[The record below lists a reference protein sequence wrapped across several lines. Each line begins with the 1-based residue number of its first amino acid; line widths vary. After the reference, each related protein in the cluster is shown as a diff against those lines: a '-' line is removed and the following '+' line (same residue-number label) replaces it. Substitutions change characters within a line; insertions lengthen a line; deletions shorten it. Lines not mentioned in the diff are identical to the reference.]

1 MERRENRMKDMQT
14 QTENTS
20 YEVHGPQG
28 EDKAQK
34 KMNDEPPSAGR
45 DQFCAM
51 QSAANNHRMEME
63 SLKKNTE
70 GAMGEELTKARRELE
85 AANRAI
91 TAKGTEIETLK
102 SQITQKEEE
111 VGKEKNTVRQLKS
124 LGRKFREQKEEAE
137 KKVLALE
144 EEKKKLEE
152 EMAKK
157 ASDAPS
163 GTISPTQGA
172 EDVDE
177 ARKKRKCEVMVDVE
191 SSTRENSNPHIS
203 TESNESVEV
212 PLMIENRE
220 EEIKIVAEV
229 NNSNPGDVQNKAKP
243 MKDQPKPKASKEE
256 KVNAEESLVRD
267 IRYIDKYGMSWQL
280 VQTDHFLKMVL
291 CPLCPIRPSGKFRA
305 TQLKL
310 ANLKGHLR
318 KVHAL
323 NCQNFLILRCPD
335 CEENVSAPS
344 LHRHVIEHKTH
355 NSSNSNCQPVAGKAP
370 RPARKIWV
378 KKDIF
383 VPGVLADKS
392 I

>member
-85 AANRAI
+85 AANQAI

-111 VGKEKNTVRQLKS
+111 VVKEKNTVRQLKS
-124 LGRKFREQKEEAE
+124 IGRKFREQKEEAE

-203 TESNESVEV
+203 IESNESVEG
-212 PLMIENRE
+212 PLMIDDLPD

-243 MKDQPKPKASKEE
+243 MEDQPKPKASKEE
-256 KVNAEESLVRD
+256 RMNAEDSLVRD
-267 IRYIDKYGMSWQL
+267 NAADEYGMSWQL

-291 CPLCPIRPSGKFRA
+291 CPLCPIRPSGKARA

-310 ANLKGHLR
+310 ANLIGHLR

-323 NCQNFLILRCPD
+323 NCQKFLILRCPD

-344 LHRHVIEHKTH
+344 LHRHLIEHKTH
-355 NSSNSNCQPVAGKAP
+355 NSSNSNCQPVAGKTP

>member
-1 MERRENRMKDMQT
+1 MKA
-14 QTENTS
+14 S
-20 YEVHGPQG
+20 V
-28 EDKAQK
+28 
-34 KMNDEPPSAGR
+34 
-45 DQFCAM
+45 QF
-51 QSAANNHRMEME
+51 
-63 SLKKNTE
+63 
-70 GAMGEELTKARRELE
+70 
-85 AANRAI
+85 
-91 TAKGTEIETLK
+91 ETLTCSLLGGGLGPPNPIQETKQRPRMNPDNAPFCLTRLKRTPSVK
-102 SQITQKEEE
+102 SPSRGPPTTPNI
-111 VGKEKNTVRQLKS
+111 VR
-124 LGRKFREQKEEAE
+124 EAWSTP
-137 KKVLALE
+137 VPR
-144 EEKKKLEE
+144 
-152 EMAKK
+152 MSAKK
-157 ASDAPS
+157 ASDTPS

-191 SSTRENSNPHIS
+191 SSTRENSNPLIS

-243 MKDQPKPKASKEE
+243 MEDQPKPKASKEE

-291 CPLCPIRPSGKFRA
+291 CPLCPIRPSGKVRA

-310 ANLKGHLR
+310 ANLQGHLR

-323 NCQNFLILRCPD
+323 NCQKFLILRCPD

-344 LHRHVIEHKTH
+344 LHRHLIEHKTH
-355 NSSNSNCQPVAGKAP
+355 NSSNSNCQPVAGKTP

>member
-1 MERRENRMKDMQT
+1 MERRENRVKDMQT

-85 AANRAI
+85 AANQAN

-124 LGRKFREQKEEAE
+124 IGRKFREQKEEAE

-203 TESNESVEV
+203 IESNESVEG
-212 PLMIENRE
+212 PLMIDLPD

-229 NNSNPGDVQNKAKP
+229 NNSNPGDIQNKTKP
-243 MKDQPKPKASKEE
+243 MKDQPKPKARNPGDVQNKAKPMEDQPKPKASKEE
-256 KVNAEESLVRD
+256 RVNAEDSLVRD
-267 IRYIDKYGMSWQL
+267 NASTGTTTASQSRRYIPSWK
-280 VQTDHFLKMVL
+280 VACHT
-291 CPLCPIRPSGKFRA
+291 GKR
-305 TQLKL
+305 
-310 ANLKGHLR
+310 HL
-318 KVHAL
+318 
-323 NCQNFLILRCPD
+323 QF
-335 CEENVSAPS
+335 
-344 LHRHVIEHKTH
+344 
-355 NSSNSNCQPVAGKAP
+355 
-370 RPARKIWV
+370 
-378 KKDIF
+378 
-383 VPGVLADKS
+383 
-392 I
+392 